1 MVAVN
6 GRCGA
11 PSGMPFH
18 LGGPVVML
26 NLLRFARTYQ
36 EYARAAAPFLE
47 KYGAELIYSGQG
59 STALVAEDGQ
69 AWDVVLLVGYPSREV
84 FLQMVRD
91 PGYQEV
97 TALRTSALTE
107 AVLQATVP
115 EFIR

>member
-1 MVAVN
+1 
-6 GRCGA
+6 
-11 PSGMPFH
+11 
-18 LGGPVVML
+18 
-26 NLLRFARTYQ
+26 
-36 EYARAAAPFLE
+36 
-47 KYGAELIYSGQG
+47 
-59 STALVAEDGQ
+59 VAEDGQ

-97 TALRTSALTE
+97 TALRISALTE